1 MEAASQNASRPRVLA
16 WATNPVCALYRLQGP
31 LSQLARDGHI
41 DLFITEV
48 FDQNVY
54 EKLLTW
60 AQIFVVQRARIDD
73 TLRHVIKEAQ
83 RVGIRVVY
91 EIDDDL
97 LAISGCPKLQNFMTA
112 DDLTAIEE
120 GLSLADRIHVST
132 QMLAERYARFG
143 EVCLLENAFP
153 VEPPPL
159 QSMSDKAASLR
170 VFYGAGRWHTPDW
183 HYVVEALGTSL
194 ERAAITAGKTI
205 EVELMG
211 ATWVPPESSTLV
223 QYTVKAPAPW
233 TTYLQAMSQADLAL
247 MPLEPNA
254 HTDAKSPIKFYEAAA
269 VGTPAL
275 ALGQVY
281 AQTIEHGVTGA
292 CASDPDHFGEL
303 AFELLTSS
311 SKRSTLRQNAH
322 DWVSQHALL
331 RHRQRAWQR
340 AFQL

>member
-1 MEAASQNASRPRVLA
+1 M
-16 WATNPVCALYRLQGP
+16 
-31 LSQLARDGHI
+31 
-41 DLFITEV
+41 
-48 FDQNVY
+48 
-54 EKLLTW
+54 
-60 AQIFVVQRARIDD
+60 VQRARIDD

-120 GLSLADRIHVST
+120 GLSLADTIHVST

-223 QYTVKAPAPW
+223 QYTVKQLVW

-254 HTDAKSPIKFYEAAA
+254 HTDAKSPIKFMKRQQS
-269 VGTPAL
+269 VHQL
-275 ALGQVY
+275 ALGRVY
-281 AQTIEHGVTGA
+281 AQTIVHGVTGA
-292 CASDPDHFGEL
+292 CAGDPDHFGEL

-311 SKRSTLRQNAH
+311 PQRSTPKRPRLGLAPC
-322 DWVSQHALL
+322 VVPASSEC
-331 RHRQRAWQR
+331 WQR

>member
-1 MEAASQNASRPRVLA
+1 ML
-16 WATNPVCALYRLQGP
+16 
-31 LSQLARDGHI
+31 
-41 DLFITEV
+41 TEV
-48 FDQNVY
+48 FDQSVY
-54 EKLLTW
+54 EKLLSW

-83 RVGIRVVY
+83 RAGVRVVY

-97 LAISGCPKLQNFMTA
+97 LAISSCPKLQTFMTA

-132 QMLAERYARFG
+132 QTLAERYARFG
-143 EVCLLENAFP
+143 EVHLLENAFP

-159 QSMSDKAASLR
+159 QPISDEATSLR
-170 VFYGAGRWHTPDW
+170 IFYGAGRWHTPDW
-183 HYVVEALGTSL
+183 LYVVEALDAGL
-194 ERAAITAGKTI
+194 KRAAIEAGRVI

-211 ATWVPPESSTLV
+211 ATWTPPESSAQV
-223 QYTVKAPAPW
+223 QYTVKPPAPW

-275 ALGQVY
+275 ALGRVY
-281 AQTIEHGVTGA
+281 AQTIVHGVTGA
-292 CASDPDHFGEL
+292 CAGDPDHFGEL

-311 SKRSTLRQNAH
+311 PQRSALRQNAH
-322 DWVSQHALL
+322 DWVSHHALL
-331 RHRQRAWQR
+331 QHHQSAWQR